1 MLSMTSRDNNP
12 ITQPPPALPLS
23 GVRVL
28 DLSRLIAAPAATQML
43 GDLGAEIIK
52 VERPG
57 EGDDARTY
65 GPSFL
70 QRDDGQA
77 QLAGFYLAV
86 NRNKKS
92 MTLDFSKPEGAEIVR
107 ALAAKSD
114 ILVENYKVG
123 DLARRGLDYES
134 LKLVNPALVYCSVSG
149 FGQDGPYAA
158 RPGVDSIFQ
167 AMSGLM
173 SITGDPNGPP
183 QKVGLPLIDMITGV
197 YASTAILAALRRRDA
212 TGNGQA
218 IDISLLDVAIATL
231 GQRAVDYL
239 ITGEVPM
246 RAGNASTG
254 TAPAQ
259 HFLCRDGEVNVQ
271 AGGDRQFGNLCR
283 ALGRADLLSD
293 PRFGNR
299 MDRWRNREALIAILQ
314 AVFAADTVR
323 TWCDRLQPQGVI
335 CAPVYDLKQ
344 TFEDPQVIHRG
355 VAMPMQRS
363 DYPPTRLLR
372 NPIRFSDTPITDY
385 AFPPT
390 LGEHTEAILS
400 DLLGYDSD
408 RVATLRAAGVI

>member
-1 MLSMTSRDNNP
+1 MSM
-12 ITQPPPALPLS
+12 PLS

-28 DLSRLIAAPAATQML
+28 DMSRLIAAPAATQML

-70 QRDDGQA
+70 RRDDGSE

-92 MTLDFSKPEGAEIVR
+92 MTLDFSRPEGSEIIR
-107 ALAAKSD
+107 ALAAKCD

-134 LKLVNPALVYCSVSG
+134 LKAVNPRLVYCSASG
-149 FGQDGPYAA
+149 FGQDGPYAS

-173 SITGDPNGPP
+173 SVTGDPDGPP

-197 YASTAILAALRRRDA
+197 YASTAILAALRQRDA
-212 TGNGQA
+212 TGRGQA
-218 IDISLLDVAIATL
+218 IDVSLLDVAIATL

-239 ITGEVPM
+239 ITGDIPH

-259 HFLCRDGEVNVQ
+259 HFQCRDGEVNVQ

-283 ALGRADLLSD
+283 ALGRTDLTAD
-293 PRFGNR
+293 PRFGSR
-299 MDRWRNREALIAILQ
+299 MDRWRNKSALIDILQ
-314 AVFAADTVR
+314 AIFAADTVQA
-323 TWCDRLQPQGVI
+323 WCDRLQPQGVI
-335 CAPVYDLKQ
+335 CAPVYNLKQ

-355 VAMPMQRS
+355 VAMPMRRPG
-363 DYPPTRLLR
+363 YPPTRLLR
-372 NPIRFSDTPITDY
+372 NPIRFSETPIEDY
-385 AFPPT
+385 VFPPT
-390 LGEHTEAILS
+390 LGEHTDDILTG
-400 DLLGYDSD
+400 LLGYS
-408 RVATLRAAGVI
+408 AEKIAGLRAAGVV